1 MGGNHARQAA
11 PETRRMRQIALA
23 TMLPLAVLTLIGVV
37 WLWPGDGVPD
47 PAQGPAEEFKGTV
60 TEIQREECAEDLSD
74 DVNGCGQATV
84 ELDRERQGDKTLT
97 VELPNGPGAPKV
109 SDDDKVVLIASD
121 GPDGTLYSI
130 VDHQRSTQLWALC
143 IAFVLALL
151 AFGRWRGLTALVGL
165 VVTFGVL
172 LYFVVPAILAGEAP
186 INVAIVGAA
195 VIALTVLYLTH
206 GLTLTTTVAVVGT
219 LASLALT
226 GLLSLLAVR
235 ALHLSG
241 ITDDISTSVNMSYGV
256 DMEGL
261 LVASIIIGSLGVLDD
276 VTVTQATT
284 VDELAAANP
293 GYGFRRLYGS
303 ASRVGRSHIASVVN
317 TIILAY
323 AGSSLPV
330 LILIAAD
337 NSSLGAVVSTQFI
350 AQELVRSAVATI
362 GLIAAVPMTT
372 ALASVVARKARRETY
387 RGAHV

>member
-1 MGGNHARQAA
+1 MSELRQSAKW
-11 PETRRMRQIALA
+11 QWLLSGLALA
-23 TMLPLAVLTLIGVV
+23 
-37 WLWPGDGVPD
+37 
-47 PAQGPAEEFKGTV
+47 
-60 TEIQREECAEDLSD
+60 
-74 DVNGCGQATV
+74 
-84 ELDRERQGDKTLT
+84 
-97 VELPNGPGAPKV
+97 
-109 SDDDKVVLIASD
+109 
-121 GPDGTLYSI
+121 
-130 VDHQRSTQLWALC
+130 
-143 IAFVLALL
+143 
-151 AFGRWRGLTALVGL
+151 
-165 VVTFGVL
+165 
-172 LYFVVPAILAGEAP
+172 
-186 INVAIVGAA
+186 
-195 VIALTVLYLTH
+195 
-206 GLTLTTTVAVVGT
+206 
-219 LASLALT
+219 